1 MKDEDREAP
10 RKGSE
15 DLEEDEIFVLGD
27 EGEDEEEGSKAVE
40 IADGTAADESAAVSD
55 EAFQAELQNL
65 QQEITKF
72 KELYLRKLAD
82 FDNYRKRQE
91 REMVEF
97 RRHANSELMHD
108 CLPVLDNLE
117 RALAVSAGNQSGV
130 REGVELVL
138 RQFKET
144 LGRYGLREVD
154 PIDQPFDPAVH
165 EAIQKNEAAGVEQP
179 TVVQVLQKGYQLGER
194 LVRPALV
201 IVALPVGPDADAS
214 HQGVPEESHGE
225 NHRN

>member
-1 MKDEDREAP
+1 MSDEEREAP
-10 RKGSE
+10 GQDPE
-15 DLEEDEIFVLGD
+15 GAQDDVIEVVEETGLESVEGAPVGD
-27 EGEDEEEGSKAVE
+27 EAIQE
-40 IADGTAADESAAVSD
+40 
-55 EAFQAELQNL
+55 ELQNL

-97 RRHANSELMHD
+97 RRYSNAELMRD

-117 RALAVSAGNQSGV
+117 RALAVPGGDNSGL
-130 REGVELVL
+130 RQGVDLVL
-138 RQFKET
+138 RQFKDI
-144 LGRYGLREVD
+144 LGRYGLSEVD
-154 PIDQPFDPAVH
+154 PADQPFDPALH
-165 EAIQKNEAAGVEQP
+165 EAIQKYEDPAVEHP
-179 TVVQVLQKGYQLGER
+179 TVVQVLQKGYKLGER

-201 IVALPVGPDADAS
+201 VVAVPGTPAAEM
-214 HQGVPEESHGE
+214 VPERASEGNNGE

>member
-10 RKGSE
+10 GKEPG

-27 EGEDEEEGSKAVE
+27 EGEESGEDSKALEV
-40 IADGTAADESAAVSD
+40 AAGEEAAAVGD

-97 RRHANSELMHD
+97 RRYANSELMRD

-117 RALAVSAGNQSGV
+117 RALAVPAEGNSGV

-138 RQFKET
+138 RQFKEI

-154 PIDQPFDPAVH
+154 PIDEPFDPALH
-165 EAIQKNEAAGVEQP
+165 EAIQKNEAAGVDQP
-179 TVVQVLQKGYQLGER
+179 TVVQVLQKGYLLGER

-201 IVALPVGPDADAS
+201 IVALPVGPHAEGARED
-214 HQGVPEESHGE
+214 VPEESHGE